1 VAALPGTVSPPQEE
15 QFACRPGHEQ
25 SGHWACSDLDKEKA
39 NVYVAVQLSLETEQ
53 ANRLLMQRPVWLR
66 SGVQDRP

>member
-1 VAALPGTVSPPQEE
+1 MTIKTD
-15 QFACRPGHEQ
+15 
-25 SGHWACSDLDKEKA
+25 ACSDLDKEKA